1 MEVYDDLIMEVSFE
15 MNLDQNVV
23 KRINYSVLD
32 LFADVGGMMRAL
44 TVFIEFGVIVLSL
57 NKVDDF
63 LVT

>member
-1 MEVYDDLIMEVSFE
+1 MEVYDDMIANVSFE

>member
-1 MEVYDDLIMEVSFE
+1 MEVYDDMIANVSFE

-44 TVFIEFGVIVLSL
+44 TVFIEFGVIVLSF